1 MGKGI
6 NRLTDKEV
14 RAAKTPNTYLAD
26 GGSLYLQI
34 SAVGTKSWVFR
45 FTSPAS
51 GKRREMGLGPLIT
64 LSLAEAR
71 DRALN
76 CRKLLLDG
84 VDPIDQRV
92 VQRQQAQPV
101 ITKLPTFDECADK
114 FIVAKRPEWANAKH
128 AAQWEATLNTYAS
141 PIIGKLPVDQIN
153 TGHVMEILQPIWV
166 NKTESAKRLRGR
178 IETVLDWARVAGY
191 RDGENPARWK
201 GHLDHLLA
209 KPSKVQK
216 VEHHAAL
223 PYQQLPEFMHALR
236 QQESISARAL
246 EFAIL
251 TATRTG
257 ETLGARWHEIDF
269 TNRMW
274 TIPAERM
281 KAKREHR
288 VPLSAPAIS
297 MLEQMK
303 LIIAGD
309 YIFPGQKAGKPF
321 SNMALPMTL
330 RRMGREDLT
339 AHGFRSTFRDWCS
352 ETTAYP
358 SEVAEMALAH
368 SVGSKVEAAYRRG
381 DLFEKRRQLMDDWA
395 GFCTAEFQA
404 RGS

>member
-153 TGHVMEILQPIWV
+153 TGHVMEILQTIWV

-321 SNMALPMTL
+321 SNMALLMTL